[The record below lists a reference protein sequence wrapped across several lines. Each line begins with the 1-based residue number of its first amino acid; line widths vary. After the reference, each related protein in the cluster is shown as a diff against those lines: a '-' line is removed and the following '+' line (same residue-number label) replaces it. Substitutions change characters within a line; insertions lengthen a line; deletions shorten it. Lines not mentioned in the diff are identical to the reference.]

1 MPQCAGQQNYVR
13 ISPSALE
20 ETMLISDP
28 RPATGWSAAEDV
40 RLASQGRN
48 DVALCKK
55 AGVLVALGMVVAL
68 QGNARADNA
77 PWHYKVD
84 VWTVPFDAKSATTE
98 MQYVPLAKA
107 DRKFDICASF
117 PHMKDSYWLAAD
129 YGMIEEARR
138 QGVKLQIVEAG
149 GYTELNRQISQIED
163 CVSAG
168 ANAVIVGAITTD
180 GLNNLIA
187 DLKKKGV
194 KIVDTINGVSSKD
207 IDAKSIISWEQV
219 GNTIGRFLA
228 AKHPKG
234 SPTVEVGWFPGP
246 AGAGFVEDATRGFK
260 AGIADSAIQVA
271 EVKYGD
277 TGKEVQTKL
286 IEDMLQAHP
295 GIKYIAGSAVAAEA
309 AIPVLRSRG
318 LDSSVGVLSYYF
330 TPGMRQGIQ
339 RGQILAA
346 ASDSTVMQGRL
357 AVDQAVRVLEGK
369 DFQKHIGPSILVITK
384 DNIGRQDMN
393 ALLAPDHF
401 APVFQTQ

>member
-1 MPQCAGQQNYVR
+1 MAVTLCKRAG
-13 ISPSALE
+13 ILASLSLAIAL
-20 ETMLISDP
+20 SG
-28 RPATGWSAAEDV
+28 AKAED
-40 RLASQGRN
+40 AAWN
-48 DVALCKK
+48 
-55 AGVLVALGMVVAL
+55 
-68 QGNARADNA
+68 
-77 PWHYKVD
+77 YKVD
-84 VWTVPFDAKSATTE
+84 VWSVPFDTKSATTE
-98 MQYVPLAKA
+98 LKYVPLAKA
-107 DRKFDICASF
+107 DKKYEICASF

-138 QGVKLQIVEAG
+138 QGVKLNIVEAG

-168 ANAVIVGAITTD
+168 AKAVIIGAITSD
-180 GLNNLIA
+180 GLNNLIS
-187 DLKKKGV
+187 DLKKKNV
-194 KIVDTINGVSSKD
+194 KVIDTINGVSSKE

-219 GNTIGRFLA
+219 GKTIGQFLA

-234 SPTVEVGWFPGP
+234 GPAVEVGWFPGP

-260 AGIADSAIQVA
+260 AGVADSAVKVV

-286 IEDMLQAHP
+286 IEDVLQAHP
-295 GIKYIAGSAVAAEA
+295 DIKYVAGSAVAAEA
-309 AIPVLRSRG
+309 AIPILRARELASK
-318 LDSSVGVLSYYF
+318 VGVLSYYF

-369 DFQKHIGPSILVITK
+369 EFQKHIGPSILVITK
-384 DNIGRQDMN
+384 DNIGSQNMN
-393 ALLAPDHF
+393 ALLAPDGF
-401 APVFQTQ
+401 SPVFQTQ